1 MTIPLAIALN
11 VLLDLGVIAALAYA
25 TSSASR
31 LTPHRPAADDATPHA
46 LAVHQRAQQGPAT
59 SLDLAA

>member
-1 MTIPLAIALN
+1 MSTPLAIALN

-31 LTPHRPAADDATPHA
+31 LTPHRSAADATTPHA
-46 LAVHQRAQQGPAT
+46 LPARRRAQQGPAT